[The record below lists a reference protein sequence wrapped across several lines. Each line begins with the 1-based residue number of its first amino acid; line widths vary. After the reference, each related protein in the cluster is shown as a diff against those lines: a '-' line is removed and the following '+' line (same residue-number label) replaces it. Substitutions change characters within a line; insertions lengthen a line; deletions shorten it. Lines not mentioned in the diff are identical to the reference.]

1 MLLPSD
7 VNHARL
13 IRLQS
18 AKQIADYLLLYH
30 EAYGLRHVP
39 GQMLEPANASSLIL
53 LTALDE
59 CEDDFKEEFVEL
71 CRFLVAFSKRF
82 SLARDMLAN
91 IESTAKS
98 MGIKLPPEAGTVLD
112 HRNLESSQWL

>member
-1 MLLPSD
+1 MSIPD
-7 VNHARL
+7 VNQARL
-13 IRLQS
+13 IRLRS

-39 GQMLEPANASSLIL
+39 GQMLAPANASTLIL
-53 LTALDE
+53 LAALDN
-59 CEDDFKEEFVEL
+59 CEYDFKEEFVEL

-91 IESTAKS
+91 IESTAES
-98 MGIKLPPEAGTVLD
+98 MGIKLPPEAGKVFD